1 MPDLANDHEFL
12 SYCEDHV
19 KTNTW
24 FLIHEIKH
32 LLKLAGKPDQVLAN
46 GGEERVSFVQLTP
59 ALVQPLVDQARKR
72 LEAPTP
78 SFEQNMDTLRNLTE
92 KFYWMCFHANVG
104 SFAHPF
110 LEFNGLMSVYVDVLT
125 KSGVDPQQANV
136 HGGVPLPVEDHQ
148 IEYLAEKLE
157 CIFAPIIAA
166 NPNARWILERALL
179 K

>member
-1 MPDLANDHEFL
+1 MSDLAEFL
-12 SYCEDHV
+12 SYCVARSKTEDAWFDMTQV
-19 KTNTW
+19 KR
-24 FLIHEIKH
+24 
-32 LLKLAGKPDQVLAN
+32 LLKLAGKFDQVLAN
-46 GGEERVSFVQLTP
+46 GGDERVSSVQLTN
-59 ALVQPLVDQARKR
+59 AMIQPLVDQARKR
-72 LEAPTP
+72 LGDPTP
-78 SFEQNMDTLRNLTE
+78 SFEQNMVTLRNLSE

-110 LEFNGLMSVYVDVLT
+110 LEFNGLMSVYVDVLA

-166 NPNARWILERALL
+166 NPNARGILERALL